1 MKIQRLCSVQGV
13 MSHFSVIGYS
23 NDDLER
29 QVNKIDSNPVG
40 FISLLCDTCAGKKK
54 KKNVLGFSNVLLRL
68 FRKFNFKNQPANNTI
83 F

>member
-29 QVNKIDSNPVG
+29 QVNKIDSNPMG
-40 FISLLCDTCAGKKK
+40 FISLLCDTCAGKKNQK
-54 KKNVLGFSNVLLRL
+54 R
-68 FRKFNFKNQPANNTI
+68 FRI
-83 F
+83 FECFIAAVQKIQFQKSTSE